1 MFAVVACL
9 AAPVAHAEAESVD
22 LLAVARAGARPPE
35 CGGAARGRESRWDR
49 AKSPGLLHYCDAL
62 AKGYAVL
69 RTAPEAAL
77 GHAATASKA
86 APGEAAPLV
95 LAGRAETALGR
106 YAEAYSSFG
115 KARALSAPSLEATGA
130 LRDFAVAAQRTSHTK
145 EALAAYRTLSPR
157 AELLG
162 DTAEALAVLI
172 EAASLA
178 MAQGPE
184 RLTEAVGYLNEARR
198 LPRLPE
204 LDDYL
209 VASLALALDRQ
220 GRQSEALGI
229 AAESSG
235 PFELESARGAL
246 AKSPGFRPVLPDG
259 ELDAMI
265 AILAE
270 RRDREL
276 SLERWQSF
284 LDSPAGKSGP
294 FAAAARARK
303 DALRRGGRAAP

>member
-1 MFAVVACL
+1 
-9 AAPVAHAEAESVD
+9 
-22 LLAVARAGARPPE
+22 
-35 CGGAARGRESRWDR
+35 
-49 AKSPGLLHYCDAL
+49 
-62 AKGYAVL
+62 VL
-69 RTAPEAAL
+69 
-77 GHAATASKA
+77 
-86 APGEAAPLV
+86 V
-95 LAGRAETALGR
+95 
-106 YAEAYSSFG
+106 
-115 KARALSAPSLEATGA
+115 
-130 LRDFAVAAQRTSHTK
+130 
-145 EALAAYRTLSPR
+145 
-157 AELLG
+157 
-162 DTAEALAVLI
+162 

-178 MAQGPE
+178 MTQGPE

-235 PFELESARGAL
+235 PFELESARGSL
-246 AKSPGFRPVLPDG
+246 AKSPGARPVLPDG

-294 FAAAARARK
+294 FAAAARARR
-303 DALRRGGRAAP
+303 DALRRGGRAAAP